1 MKRMR
6 SWWLAAAACAVLA
19 AALLLPQR
27 FLQQKLDRVAET
39 EFSVDGAEPDMEEAV
54 TLMERLRLAA
64 VGEFIAQNT
73 ADGTGNDGGALTAQ
87 TQQWLL
93 DAQSVIPQPL
103 RPYIDLSGE
112 VFAESGWIL
121 DTASG
126 TVFSAIRASLH
137 HTPFIDTIILLDAQT
152 GRLLHLEMLFYQESD
167 YLILLQDLPDSLE
180 DAGGWLNR
188 VTSYALGDY
197 AAVVA
202 KRLGDR
208 VDTWTTLNEPWC
220 ASYLS
225 YGAKEQAPGLGLG
238 PGAFPAVHHL
248 NLAHGLMVQAV
259 RGIVGDKSKYSV
271 TLNMPFNRGDADAC
285 HRLDLIANRAFLDP
299 MLRGR
304 YPDELFAITK
314 GICDW
319 SFIQPGDPE
328 NAHQPIDVLGVN
340 YYSTNRVAMSDR
352 PQFPQETGPSTCP
365 GASDIDWLPTDGP
378 HTDMGWN
385 IDPQGLYD
393 TLSSPKMAWPAGTG
407 WS

>member
-39 EFSVDGAEPDMEEAV
+39 EFSVDGAELDMEEAV

-73 ADGTGNDGGALTAQ
+73 GDDAGALTAQ

-93 DAQSVIPQPL
+93 DAQSVIPQPI

-167 YLILLQDLPDSLE
+167 YQILLQDLPDCLE
-180 DAGGWLNR
+180 DAGGWR
-188 VTSYALGDY
+188 
-197 AAVVA
+197 
-202 KRLGDR
+202 
-208 VDTWTTLNEPWC
+208 
-220 ASYLS
+220 
-225 YGAKEQAPGLGLG
+225 Q
-238 PGAFPAVHHL
+238 
-248 NLAHGLMVQAV
+248 
-259 RGIVGDKSKYSV
+259 
-271 TLNMPFNRGDADAC
+271 
-285 HRLDLIANRAFLDP
+285 
-299 MLRGR
+299 
-304 YPDELFAITK
+304 
-314 GICDW
+314 
-319 SFIQPGDPE
+319 
-328 NAHQPIDVLGVN
+328 
-340 YYSTNRVAMSDR
+340 
-352 PQFPQETGPSTCP
+352 
-365 GASDIDWLPTDGP
+365 
-378 HTDMGWN
+378 
-385 IDPQGLYD
+385 
-393 TLSSPKMAWPAGTG
+393 
-407 WS
+407 

>member
-39 EFSVDGAEPDMEEAV
+39 EFSVDGAELDMEEAV

-73 ADGTGNDGGALTAQ
+73 GDDAGALTAQ

-93 DAQSVIPQPL
+93 DAQSVIPQPI

-167 YLILLQDLPDSLE
+167 YLILLQDLPDCLE
-180 DAGGWLNR
+180 DAGGWRQQAADYYGLTAN
-188 VTSYALGDY
+188 AIPAGDSL
-197 AAVVA
+197 V
-202 KRLGDR
+202 K
-208 VDTWTTLNEPWC
+208 
-220 ASYLS
+220 
-225 YGAKEQAPGLGLG
+225 
-238 PGAFPAVHHL
+238 
-248 NLAHGLMVQAV
+248 
-259 RGIVGDKSKYSV
+259 RGIPRQSPANWASCWG
-271 TLNMPFNRGDADAC
+271 MPTEMRSPMAFGTALRRGWRSRWARSAVDAAS
-285 HRLDLIANRAFLDP
+285 RL
-299 MLRGR
+299 
-304 YPDELFAITK
+304 
-314 GICDW
+314 W
-319 SFIQPGDPE
+319 
-328 NAHQPIDVLGVN
+328 
-340 YYSTNRVAMSDR
+340 
-352 PQFPQETGPSTCP
+352 
-365 GASDIDWLPTDGP
+365 
-378 HTDMGWN
+378 
-385 IDPQGLYD
+385 
-393 TLSSPKMAWPAGTG
+393 
-407 WS
+407 

>member
-73 ADGTGNDGGALTAQ
+73 GDDAGALTAQ

-93 DAQSVIPQPL
+93 DAQSVIPQPF

-137 HTPFIDTIILLDAQT
+137 HTPFIDTVILLDAQT

-180 DAGGWLNR
+180 DTDGWRQR
-188 VTSYALGDY
+188 VADY
-197 AAVVA
+197 
-202 KRLGDR
+202 
-208 VDTWTTLNEPWC
+208 
-220 ASYLS
+220 Y
-225 YGAKEQAPGLGLG
+225 
-238 PGAFPAVHHL
+238 
-248 NLAHGLMVQAV
+248 GLM
-259 RGIVGDKSKYSV
+259 
-271 TLNMPFNRGDADAC
+271 
-285 HRLDLIANRAFLDP
+285 ANAF
-299 MLRGR
+299 GR
-304 YPDELFAITK
+304 RT
-314 GICDW
+314 
-319 SFIQPGDPE
+319 S
-328 NAHQPIDVLGVN
+328 
-340 YYSTNRVAMSDR
+340 
-352 PQFPQETGPSTCP
+352 
-365 GASDIDWLPTDGP
+365 
-378 HTDMGWN
+378 
-385 IDPQGLYD
+385 
-393 TLSSPKMAWPAGTG
+393 LSSSGIPRQSPANWASCWGMPTEMRSPMAFGTALRRG
-407 WS
+407 WRSRWVRSAVDAASRLW

>member
-167 YLILLQDLPDSLE
+167 YLIQLQDLPDTLE
-180 DAGGWLNR
+180 DTDGWRQR
-188 VTSYALGDY
+188 VADY
-197 AAVVA
+197 
-202 KRLGDR
+202 
-208 VDTWTTLNEPWC
+208 
-220 ASYLS
+220 Y
-225 YGAKEQAPGLGLG
+225 
-238 PGAFPAVHHL
+238 
-248 NLAHGLMVQAV
+248 GLMANVFRPEDSLVKQW
-259 RGIVGDKSKYSV
+259 YSTAEPSELGFV
-271 TLNMPFNRGDADAC
+271 LGDADGNAVTYGFR
-285 HRLDLIANRAFLDP
+285 HGAAPGMAIAL
-299 MLRGR
+299 G
-304 YPDELFAITK
+304 
-314 GICDW
+314 
-319 SFIQPGDPE
+319 SFG
-328 NAHQPIDVLGVN
+328 
-340 YYSTNRVAMSDR
+340 S
-352 PQFPQETGPSTCP
+352 
-365 GASDIDWLPTDGP
+365 
-378 HTDMGWN
+378 
-385 IDPQGLYD
+385 
-393 TLSSPKMAWPAGTG
+393 
-407 WS
+407 

>member
-39 EFSVDGAEPDMEEAV
+39 EFSVDGAELDMEEAV

-73 ADGTGNDGGALTAQ
+73 GDDAGALTAQ

-93 DAQSVIPQPL
+93 DAQSVIPQPI

-167 YLILLQDLPDSLE
+167 YLILLQDLPDCLE
-180 DAGGWLNR
+180 DAGGWR
-188 VTSYALGDY
+188 QQAADY
-197 AAVVA
+197 YGLTA
-202 KRLGDR
+202 
-208 VDTWTTLNEPWC
+208 N
-220 ASYLS
+220 AS
-225 YGAKEQAPGLGLG
+225 
-238 PGAFPAVHHL
+238 
-248 NLAHGLMVQAV
+248 
-259 RGIVGDKSKYSV
+259 
-271 TLNMPFNRGDADAC
+271 
-285 HRLDLIANRAFLDP
+285 
-299 MLRGR
+299 GR
-304 YPDELFAITK
+304 RTP
-314 GICDW
+314 
-319 SFIQPGDPE
+319 
-328 NAHQPIDVLGVN
+328 
-340 YYSTNRVAMSDR
+340 
-352 PQFPQETGPSTCP
+352 
-365 GASDIDWLPTDGP
+365 
-378 HTDMGWN
+378 
-385 IDPQGLYD
+385 
-393 TLSSPKMAWPAGTG
+393 LSSSGIPRQSPANWASCWGMPTEMRSPMAFGTALRRG
-407 WS
+407 WRSRWARSAVDAASRLW